1 MSTVDD
7 ILAHYGKSGMRWG
20 KRGAVVSGPTEVSV
34 KTSGS
39 KINTFGGK
47 KQPAHADA
55 INARVTS
62 QKLKKS
68 GMNSLSN
75 HEMQNLALRVNLEK
89 QVSSLSTGKFD
100 HIMKALLSDT
110 GPTKMSQASNG
121 GASRQVESLLHK

>member
-1 MSTVDD
+1 MSVVDN

-20 KRGAVVSGPTEVSV
+20 KRGTAVSGPTDVTV

-39 KINTFGGK
+39 NIKTSGGK
-47 KQPAHADA
+47 KQPPSVDA

-75 HEMQNLALRVNLEK
+75 KEMQDLALRVNLEK
-89 QVSSLSTGKFD
+89 QMSTISDNKFNAV
-100 HIMKALLSDT
+100 MKTVLGEAGS
-110 GPTKMSQASNG
+110 TKISAELRQTQTAR
-121 GASRQVESLLHK
+121 SRV